1 MTDRQPLAPVA
12 GLKRTSSLPP
22 PPPRISHRDHKST
35 ESAASTSTTARGT
48 SQPDAVASQQ
58 GSKTLR
64 STDAG
69 MIRAI
74 SLSLPL
80 PLAEALKERARV
92 ERITHAEVLM
102 DAVSSQRGDLTELID
117 NAKPRAQTD
126 ALFTRRQRPGNAATY
141 VALSLRMMSSNVAVL
156 DELTQRHN
164 ADSRSQFCAVALTG
178 YLTPLRPGSNELVP
192 RGKATDG

>member
-1 MTDRQPLAPVA
+1 MTDRQPLAPVT

-22 PPPRISHRDHKST
+22 PPPRTSHRDHRST
-35 ESAASTSTTARGT
+35 ASAASASTTARGT
-48 SQPDAVASQQ
+48 AQPDGTPSQQ
-58 GSKTLR
+58 ISKPLR
-64 STDAG
+64 STGAD

-80 PLAEALKERARV
+80 PLVEALKERARV

-117 NAKPRAQTD
+117 KAKPRAQTD
-126 ALFTRRQRPGNAATY
+126 ALFTRRQRPGNTATY
-141 VALSLRMMSSNVAVL
+141 VALSLRMMSSNVAAL

-164 ADSRSQFCAVALTG
+164 ADSRSQFCAAALSG
-178 YLTPLRPGSNELVP
+178 YLTP
-192 RGKATDG
+192 